1 MSDII
6 NFPFEEKEGKYFAP
20 IVSEQTTYKVV
31 NGAVVVDSKKL
42 VAGIKGVFAKV
53 RLNLPINKAINKTE
67 LFAVNSEAVNSS
79 N

>member
-20 IVSEQTTYKVV
+20 IVSEQTTYKVI
-31 NGAVVVDSKKL
+31 NGSIVADSTEL
-42 VAGIKGVFAKV
+42 VSGIKGAFAKV
-53 RLNLPINKAINKTE
+53 RLTLPIDKAENKTE
-67 LFAVNSEAVNSS
+67 LFALNSEAVNSS